1 MVSVFSEDLRILN
14 AQNFKKDVSQDGDTK
29 VYFTFGKIDPWA
41 NDSAPQQAN
50 TSVTSLNEV
59 WNNMIGAKLLTGNEI
74 SHVIPR
80 NNWTANF
87 EYHAYDHCECSLLL
101 FNPNTKFY
109 IVTTDW
115 NVYKCIANNY
125 NGAPS
130 TVMPTQILTDRAV
143 EETDGY
149 VWKYMYTITDAER
162 LKYVTNNHMPV
173 KTLVAND
180 GSLQWQVQNNAV
192 SGTIDSI
199 KVVDGGSGYCN
210 ASNIIITI
218 TGDGTGAT
226 AIARINSQSNMIS
239 NIAMTLTGT
248 GYTYAIATVSGGG
261 GLGATLRPI
270 ISPTGGHGS
279 DPLRELGGSS
289 LMLNPRIQGSESGRF
304 PVTNEF
310 RQISLIQ
317 DPYVLSTKN
326 VSTNSVVSQYT
337 TILLST
343 EGSSSY
349 IQDEIVY
356 QGASLS
362 ASTFKARV
370 LNYSNNYL
378 YLINT
383 EGVPQVLPIIGTV
396 SGANRIPSGN
406 TSIIPPSLQKY
417 TGELLYID
425 NVTPISRA
433 EDQTEDFKI
442 LLRF

>member
-14 AQNFKKDVSQDGDTK
+14 AQNFKKSVSQDGDTK
-29 VYFTFGKIDPWA
+29 VYFTFGKVDPWA

-59 WNNMIGAKLLTGNEI
+59 WNNMIGAKILTGNEI

-80 NNWTANF
+80 NNWTSNT

-143 EETDGY
+143 EESDGY

-162 LKYVTNNHMPV
+162 LKYLTNNYMPV
-173 KTLVAND
+173 KTLIAND
-180 GSLQWQVQNNAV
+180 GSLQWQVQNNAI
-192 SGTIDSI
+192 SGTINSI
-199 KVVDGGSGYCN
+199 RVESGGSGYSN
-210 ASNIIITI
+210 TSNIVITI

-226 AIARINSQSNMIS
+226 AIARINAQSNMIS
-239 NIAMTLTGT
+239 NIAMSLTGT
-248 GYTYAIATVSGGG
+248 GYTYATATVSGGG
-261 GLGATLRPI
+261 TGAILRPI

-289 LMLNPRIQGSESGRF
+289 LILNPRIQGSEAGRF
-304 PVTNEF
+304 PVTNDF

-317 DPYVLSTKN
+317 NPYVLSTKN
-326 VSTNSVVSQYT
+326 VSTNAIVSQYT
-337 TILLST
+337 TIILST

-356 QGASLS
+356 QGSSLS

-370 LNYSNNYL
+370 LNYANNYL

-383 EGVPQVLPIIGTV
+383 EGVPQVLPIVGTI
-396 SGANRIPSGN
+396 SGTNRIPSGN

-417 TGELLYID
+417 TGKLLYID